1 MMDSM
6 VIQVKGSF
14 EGKES
19 YSLRDGR
26 ERSIEPVQISK
37 RSHEAKDSHTY
48 KDGRERLEAIN
59 RARSYCDTKDLNP
72 YDEEMDGRYCKR

>member
-1 MMDSM
+1 M
-6 VIQVKGSF
+6 KRSF

-26 ERSIEPVQISK
+26 ERSIEPAERSK

-48 KDGRERLEAIN
+48 KDGREQLEAVN
-59 RARSYCDTKDLNP
+59 RDRSSRDTRDLNP
-72 YDEEMDGRYCKR
+72 YDKEMDGRSHK